1 MLTVDSEDHIA
12 VTVPS
17 KGNVKATDLPAN
29 IVETQVH
36 IVCHLYEGGIDMDE
50 SAIEVGQRGVAHID
64 IAVGVIGIGVGV
76 DGVVHEGSDVLSC
89 HQSTGSQVGTVD
101 ELYGFAAAINGTDG
115 FEQNSETDCL
125 EITSDITVNKN
136 AIPFDTTKP
145 TVDSGIRLG
154 SAAMTT
160 KGYSE
165 ADFTAIGHMIG
176 RVLKNINDDAVK
188 AEVKQQVLAL
198 TEAHPFD

>member
-17 KGNVKATDLPAN
+17 KWNVKATDLPAN

-36 IVCHLYEGGIDMDE
+36 IVCHLYEGSIDMDE

-76 DGVVHEGSDVLSC
+76 GGVVHEGSDVLSC

-101 ELYGFAAAINGTDG
+101 DNLAEAIVIGSIAG
-115 FEQNSETDCL
+115 KY
-125 EITSDITVNKN
+125 VV
-136 AIPFDTTKP
+136 
-145 TVDSGIRLG
+145 VDML
-154 SAAMTT
+154 A
-160 KGYSE
+160 
-165 ADFTAIGHMIG
+165 
-176 RVLKNINDDAVK
+176 VLS
-188 AEVKQQVLAL
+188 
-198 TEAHPFD
+198 

>member
-1 MLTVDSEDHIA
+1 MGITGRDAE
-12 VTVPS
+12 
-17 KGNVKATDLPAN
+17 KAL
-29 IVETQVH
+29 
-36 IVCHLYEGGIDMDE
+36 DE
-50 SAIEVGQRGVAHID
+50 V
-64 IAVGVIGIGVGV
+64 
-76 DGVVHEGSDVLSC
+76 
-89 HQSTGSQVGTVD
+89 
-101 ELYGFAAAINGTDG
+101 N
-115 FEQNSETDCL
+115 
-125 EITSDITVNKN
+125 ITVNKN